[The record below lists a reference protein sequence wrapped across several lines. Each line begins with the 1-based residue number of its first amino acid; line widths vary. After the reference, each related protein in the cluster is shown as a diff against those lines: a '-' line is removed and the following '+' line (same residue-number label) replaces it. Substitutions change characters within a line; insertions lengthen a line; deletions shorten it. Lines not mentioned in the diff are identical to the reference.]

1 MSSHVVV
8 DGSNIATEGRNLP
21 SLVQLDEAVRAFL
34 AERPHDSCIVVVDAT
49 FEHRIDSSEKRMFD
63 EAVAAGELVTPPAG
77 TIGRGDKFLL
87 EIAERTNATVFSNDS
102 FQEFHGEYDWLFDEG
117 RLVGGKPVPGVGW
130 ILTARNPVRGAKS
143 RMATQRAATK
153 KRVRRAT
160 GSSAKKA
167 AKASPRSM
175 APEPEAPVVA
185 ATPRGGAT
193 TSAGT
198 ARGPRRSS
206 PSTVPVN
213 AALPFIEFITEHPL
227 GATVKGEVVEF
238 TSHGAYV
245 NVGDVRCYL
254 GLRHLGN
261 PPPRSAREVLTRG
274 EEREFIVQSLDAPR
288 RGIDLALP
296 GFERIDPEAF
306 ADAEP
311 STGKGTE
318 STPRRREPRRRPSSR
333 PATAHE
339 PVTAEASSEGVE
351 AAAQASAAAGAFPT
365 QSEAILAQQPV
376 KKKAARTTKAA
387 GKKSTKKV
395 SAAKSTA
402 KKSAKTATGTVKK
415 SARKASPSK
424 KKATATRKTGG
435 TKATATRKA
444 AGKKAAAT
452 RKRVTATRKAAGK
465 KAAVT
470 RKATAQKAASTRKT
484 AAKKAATTKAVKATK
499 TAATAVRRAVVKG
512 VRT

>member
-34 AERPHDSCIVVVDAT
+34 TERPHDSCIVVVDAT
-49 FEHRIDSSEKRMFD
+49 FEHRIVSSEKDMYD

-87 EIAERTNATVFSNDS
+87 EIAERTRATVFSNDS

-153 KRVRRAT
+153 KRARSAT

-175 APEPEAPVVA
+175 APEPEAP
-185 ATPRGGAT
+185 ATAPGPTRGPSRSTG
-193 TSAGT
+193 SAR
-198 ARGPRRSS
+198 ARGRSS
-206 PSTVPVN
+206 PASEPVN

-227 GATVKGEVVEF
+227 GATVIGEVVEF

-245 NVGDVRCYL
+245 NVGDVRCYV

-261 PPPRSAREVLTRG
+261 PPPRSAREVLSRG
-274 EEREFIVQSLDAPR
+274 EDREFLVQALDAPR

-296 GFERIDPEAF
+296 GFERIDPDAL
-306 ADAEP
+306 AEP
-311 STGKGTE
+311 NPDARSSAPTARQG
-318 STPRRREPRRRPSSR
+318 SRRRPPSR
-333 PATAHE
+333 PTTAHD
-339 PVTAEASSEGVE
+339 PVTAEEPPAGTE
-351 AAAQASAAAGAFPT
+351 AAVQAPAAAGAFPT

-376 KKKAARTTKAA
+376 KKKAAKATKAA
-387 GKKSTKKV
+387 AKKSTRKV

-402 KKSAKTATGTVKK
+402 KKSAKTGTVKRA
-415 SARKASPSK
+415 ARKTAPTK
-424 KKATATRKTGG
+424 KKATAKKAAATRKAAGRKAAVTRKVNAKKATATRKT
-435 TKATATRKA
+435 T
-444 AGKKAAAT
+444 
-452 RKRVTATRKAAGK
+452 
-465 KAAVT
+465 
-470 RKATAQKAASTRKT
+470 
-484 AAKKAATTKAVKATK
+484 AKKAATTKAVKATK
-499 TAATAVRRAVVKG
+499 KAATAVRKAVVKT